1 MQKMEMSLK
10 DRLIIVAMWAIG
22 MVIYLLIFVDPL
34 DILDTSQK
42 VIIAVIVSVA
52 FVPLLLY
59 QLQRIRKKMKK
70 TT

>member
-1 MQKMEMSLK
+1 MGMSQK

-22 MVIYLLIFVDPL
+22 MITYILIAVDPL

-52 FVPLLLY
+52 FVPLVLY
-59 QLQRIRKKMKK
+59 QRQRILKKMKK
-70 TT
+70 AT

>member
-1 MQKMEMSLK
+1 MEMSLK

-22 MVIYLLIFVDPL
+22 MIIYILIALDPL
-34 DILDTSQK
+34 DILDTTQK

-59 QLQRIRKKMKK
+59 QRQRILKKMKK

>member
-1 MQKMEMSLK
+1 MEMSLK

-22 MVIYLLIFVDPL
+22 MIIYILIALDPL
-34 DILDTSQK
+34 DILDTTQK

-59 QLQRIRKKMKK
+59 QRQRILKKMKK
-70 TT
+70 